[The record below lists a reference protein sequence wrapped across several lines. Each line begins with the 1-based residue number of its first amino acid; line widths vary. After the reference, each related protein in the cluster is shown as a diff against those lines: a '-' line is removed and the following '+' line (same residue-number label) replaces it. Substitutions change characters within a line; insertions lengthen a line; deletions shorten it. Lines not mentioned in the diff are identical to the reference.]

1 MRLRKTVTPT
11 AKVYISALDCLG
23 LAHLVCRCA
32 FYKKGTSSQLAHV
45 LSTSYMSSQDVMMK
59 YRCFYTFPD
68 DSLTPSKLQ
77 QPMACPLP
85 QLDNVSSEAVRCFPF
100 CAARSLPLART
111 SHSIKYAGIASA
123 KFYSKDCH
131 SQEPFEKVSPPANW
145 GWPCLA
151 IKAAL
156 TWFGCEIWSTL
167 ALFCQDKVSLVAQM
181 FWPCSTSSTLWPNL
195 SCALDNLP
203 LARAACVCLLH
214 MQPGAAYDK
223 AKLHRAWIV

>member
-1 MRLRKTVTPT
+1 MSTNLTFLLIDTAQGLHTPAANPTDTYGRKQGKPKRIPAIHSSTRKSKFVRLRKTVTPT

-59 YRCFYTFPD
+59 YRRFYTFPD

-156 TWFGCEIWSTL
+156 TWFGCEI
-167 ALFCQDKVSLVAQM
+167 
-181 FWPCSTSSTLWPNL
+181 
-195 SCALDNLP
+195 
-203 LARAACVCLLH
+203 
-214 MQPGAAYDK
+214 
-223 AKLHRAWIV
+223 